1 MTYSDRLFQA
11 RNTICGTA
19 LSWALAFALFNPS
32 LSLAQDSTDDAKLG
46 AKVKEVFR
54 SRCFECHGGSAV
66 QGGVDVLKVA
76 ELRDQEYATPGKPDD
91 SLLYEILLEED
102 EDARMP
108 LGQPPLDPNEISLI
122 RKWIVAGAKDFPS
135 DVVGAEADPTVME
148 TYRDPDYLFQQILEH
163 QRSLP
168 LQDRYSYRYFSSH
181 HLLVGGATREELG
194 RQRDALFKALNHLSY
209 QNQLVQPEVVNE
221 DVGTLFAVDLR
232 KLNWHRTVAQ
242 SEDSS
247 SDSKR
252 LNNHD
257 LVLLDYPYAIVYEAS
272 QTYDLLAQEY
282 LRPSKMIRPVPYL
295 RIDWFCSTATLPPL
309 YHDLLQLPHTLKEL
323 EEKLDI
329 DSEDNIAQRIAKR
342 AGMAVSGVSR
352 NNRAVERHPYEH
364 GAYWKSIDYASS
376 KGTENIFIDPI
387 HLVGTGGE
395 MIFNLP
401 NGLQAYYVA
410 DSAGGRLDFAPTSIV
425 TDRLAEDK
433 TVRNG
438 LSCIRCHDRGMK
450 AFQDDVR
457 PAIELISGSGQIDK
471 RSALELYPARKEMDE
486 LIQAD
491 EDRFLTSIEKLLGHP
506 HEDEPLTPV
515 SKRFLE
521 APLQLHTVAGELG
534 LTSTDE
540 LRVIVRQPRLTGLG
554 LVSLADAG
562 VIRRDTWE
570 DFYDQVITGLGI
582 GIPVISFDGI
592 TRPNYIPPT
601 SSVDVRVS
609 TTRANNIFSPGD
621 ELAIFIENKGNQPVF
636 IEMLGRS
643 FSGKLATILP
653 AGTKLAAGEKR
664 RFPEEGTLKVK
675 PALGSEEII
684 VYAGENEFTGATIV
698 RGENVTD
705 RVVHPFYELEGD
717 GQIRLKNDPRGLVK
731 RTLTIETR

>member
-1 MTYSDRLFQA
+1 MFSSERFF
-11 RNTICGTA
+11 RA
-19 LSWALAFALFNPS
+19 LTTFCLPRVSLAFALLFCFTP
-32 LSLAQDSTDDAKLG
+32 ATQAAETPDTAKLG
-46 AKVKEVFR
+46 AKVKEIFR
-54 SRCFECHGGSAV
+54 SRCLECHGGSAV
-66 QGGVDVLKVA
+66 QGGVDVLDVA
-76 ELRDQEYATPGKPDD
+76 ELRELEYATPGEPDA
-91 SLLYEILLEED
+91 SLLYEVVVEED

-108 LGQPPLDPNEISLI
+108 LGQPPLEANEIALI
-122 RKWIVAGAKDFPS
+122 RKWIVAGAQDFPADVADS
-135 DVVGAEADPTVME
+135 DADPAQMDK
-148 TYRDPDYLFQQILEH
+148 YRDPDYLFQQILEH

-181 HLLVGGATREELG
+181 HLLVGGATREELE

-209 QNQLVQPEVVNE
+209 QHQLVYPEVVNGE
-221 DVGTLFAVDLR
+221 IGTLFAVDLR
-232 KLNWHRTVAQ
+232 KLNWHRTVAKSEAGSDRSQ
-242 SEDSS
+242 S
-247 SDSKR
+247 

-257 LVLLDYPYAIVYEAS
+257 LVLLEYPYAIVYEAS

-282 LRPSKMIRPVPYL
+282 LRPSKMIRPVPYV

-309 YHDLLQLPHTLKEL
+309 YHDLLQLPHTLAEL

-329 DSEDNIAQRIAKR
+329 DSSDNIAQRIAKR

-450 AFQDDVR
+450 SFEDDVR

-471 RSALELYPARKEMDE
+471 RSALELYPAGKEMDK
-486 LIQAD
+486 LVQTD
-491 EDRFLTSIEKLLGHP
+491 QDRFLASVEKLLGHP
-506 HEDEPLTPV
+506 QEDEPLTPV

-521 APLQLHTVAGELG
+521 APLQLHTVAGEMG
-534 LTSTDE
+534 LKSSDE

-582 GIPVISFDGI
+582 GIPVISLDGI

-601 SSVDVRVS
+601 SPVDVRIS

-621 ELAIFIENKGNQPVF
+621 ELAIFVENKGNQPVF

-643 FSGKLATILP
+643 FTGKLASILP
-653 AGTKLAAGEKR
+653 AGTKLEAGEKR

-675 PALGSEEII
+675 PALGREEII
-684 VYAGENEFTGATIV
+684 VYAGEQEFDGATIV

-705 RVVHPFYELEGD
+705 RVIHPFYELEGD
-717 GQIRLKNDPRGLVK
+717 GQPRLKNDPRGLIK

>member
-1 MTYSDRLFQA
+1 MFSFPRLFRA
-11 RNTICGTA
+11 RTGLHLLGVSLT
-19 LSWALAFALFNPS
+19 LALAAFAQ
-32 LSLAQDSTDDAKLG
+32 AADSADEAKLG
-46 AKVKEVFR
+46 AKVKEIFR
-54 SRCFECHGGSAV
+54 SRCLECHGGSAE
-66 QGGVDVLKVA
+66 QGGVDVLDVA
-76 ELRDQEYATPGKPDD
+76 HLREMEFATPGKPDA
-91 SLLYEILLEED
+91 SLIYEILLEED

-108 LGQPPLDPNEISLI
+108 MGQPALEASEIALI
-122 RKWIVAGAKDFPS
+122 RKWIVAGAKDFPA
-135 DVVGAEADPTVME
+135 DVVGAEADPAQME
-148 TYRDPDYLFQQILEH
+148 KYRDPDYLFQQILDH

-168 LQDRYSYRYFSSH
+168 LQDRYSIRYFSSH
-181 HLLVGGATREELG
+181 HLLVGGATHEELE
-194 RQRDALFKALNHLSY
+194 RQRDALFKAINHLSY
-209 QNQLVQPEVVNE
+209 QHQLVYPEVVNG

-232 KLNWHRTVAQ
+232 KLNWHRTVAKSESGAENSQ
-242 SEDSS
+242 S
-247 SDSKR
+247 

-257 LVLLDYPYAIVYEAS
+257 LVLVEYPYAIVYEAS

-282 LRPSKMIRPVPYL
+282 LRPSKMVRPVPFV

-309 YHDLLQLPHTLKEL
+309 YHDLLQLPRTLPEL
-323 EEKLDI
+323 ETKLDI
-329 DSEDNIAQRIAKR
+329 DSSDNIAQRIAKR

-352 NNRAVERHPYEH
+352 NNRAVERHPSAH

-401 NGLQAYYVA
+401 NGLQGYYVA

-450 AFQDDVR
+450 SFQDDVR
-457 PAIELISGSGQIDK
+457 PAVELISGSGQIDK
-471 RSALELYPARKEMDE
+471 RSALELYPARKEMDK
-486 LIQAD
+486 LVKAD
-491 EDRFLTSIEKLLGHP
+491 QDRFLSAVEKLLGHP
-506 HEDEPLTPV
+506 QEDEPLTPV

-521 APLQLHTVAGELG
+521 APLQLHAVAGEMG
-534 LTSTDE
+534 LKSPDE

-554 LVSLADAG
+554 LVSLANAG

-570 DFYDQVITGLGI
+570 DFYDQVITGLGL
-582 GIPVISFDGI
+582 GIPVVSLDGL

-601 SSVDVRVS
+601 SPVDVRIS

-621 ELAIFIENKGNQPVF
+621 ELAIFVENKGSQPVF

-643 FSGKLATILP
+643 FSGKLASILP
-653 AGTKLAAGEKR
+653 AGTKLAAGEKM

-675 PALGSEEII
+675 AALGSEEII
-684 VYAGENEFTGATIV
+684 VYASENEFTGGTIV
-698 RGENVTD
+698 RGDNVTD
-705 RVVHPFYELEGD
+705 RVVHPFYQLEGD
-717 GQIRLKNDPRGLVK
+717 GQPQLKNNPSGLIK
-731 RTLTIETR
+731 RTLVIETR